1 MFRVNALLVVSA
13 FLLLAC
19 PGTKTSTCAD
29 GCEAGTFCDDS
40 TNLCVKPDGI
50 KCIDG
55 RACAP
60 ACDDSTPCSS
70 NLTCQNQRCAPPV
83 ASSGQYS
90 ACAIDADCAR
100 GDFCKLGA
108 CAHECVRDSEC
119 SDAKVCSSRGRCV
132 TEAQVSQPPPA
143 VVVSKGRVAF
153 EPAALDF
160 TLSANTLKFSLRNLG
175 GDPYDFRIL
184 SSQPGLEVTPFDGR
198 VSGQPVEVTV
208 KLDRTLFKSD
218 SAYLAVNTSAGY
230 ERIPVQVASKVDG
243 LWSASFAVESPI
255 ALGSHVAFFALNE
268 GAAGALTGVVDGE
281 RSPLFPLNV
290 PITGNVTP
298 DTASFTF
305 RLVASAG
312 TSANPAIP
320 NVVGREVSVNVKR
333 VGANSMEGTFTEDLV
348 GVATEKLTVSGKVS
362 FARVG
367 PVDSKVMPLPDV
379 PLPSVDVS
387 NPYFESNGTPKAA
400 YNACLQM
407 CPTTNCK
414 SSSEGNGNDIFNNYP
429 LTGAATRDAAKMVDQ
444 FSLYSGS
451 DGYDAYY
458 FSSASR
464 CGYPDCVDAKTAY
477 DPIRLGCAQYW
488 YAKDVPAGPA
498 AFMDSGE
505 VVAASALLVGNSQLT
520 IAVDNAFIS
529 GNSLDLQAKVFEE
542 AIVTFNAGLYGSG
555 TALGLAH
562 PRVVSLFAAN
572 TSAQLLTGSNILKG
586 DRAPGMQFAKT
597 LNAVQSVG
605 FAYSQWAQLLRR
617 QNDDVK
623 ARATLRKGALSVYL
637 STVALGL
644 VLKKSPTTWAVEL
657 GEVNTQ
663 WQSLLSDLKAIEEG
677 RNFLGFSPNY
687 VPFFWNKDNLAQ
699 GSTNFQQ
706 LLYLA
711 RQNRAVWETSFASA
725 QANKRA
731 FEQSATGLDSEI
743 NEQKLRVDTQIAALC
758 GARATGLSTCGNDFG
773 DGKDNASEVAQRTL
787 EIAASLQR
795 VQLVEQ
801 QAANVNA
808 EVKIEQDRAA
818 QVLNVRQNLASYIDE
833 NGKKIGVNEESQRII
848 QDIQQVRNQVA
859 GGISGFIGGLT
870 TGNFVGAF
878 SQLAVGINGAIAD
891 GIAANA
897 KSDLE
902 RERRSLV
909 LNERLQVEYAQ
920 QNIELISSAAA
931 AKAKLLQL
939 KTLAVEGKMA
949 AFNVTQAKGRLISL
963 ASQATALFAYKDRLK
978 SLNGQKA
985 RQSNS
990 FRVLAQKDARVALE
1004 SQRKA
1009 LTFAFLASRALAYQ
1023 LNEPQAL
1030 DTLWAVREPKELTV
1044 VLQDLENKAATAG
1057 GAQARVDRLSLRDN
1071 ILGLNTPVKDAA
1083 TGDIVTAKQRFK
1095 QFLASPQSRDE
1106 LGRLH
1111 LRFNTNSP
1119 GSPIFSSALGS
1130 DRIVGLRLNVV
1141 GDNLGAGLSTA
1152 TVRLVHG
1159 GTSSLRKR
1167 TKNASGT
1174 AELVDYDMSGKDNLP
1189 RAAQVQAGLNAP
1201 NGAMG
1206 LPENIEFRERS
1217 TLATGW
1223 ELIVDTSSTE
1233 PGNVNLNLAGIDDIE
1248 LIVTHDAY
1256 TIQ

>member
-1 MFRVNALLVVSA
+1 MKTTLALATFS

-19 PGTKTSTCAD
+19 PGTKARTCAD

-40 TNLCVKPDGI
+40 TKLCVKPDGI

-90 ACAIDADCAR
+90 ACAIDADCPR

-160 TLSANTLKFSLRNLG
+160 PLSIDTLKFSLKNLG

-208 KLDRTLFKSD
+208 KLDRTVFKSD

-243 LWSASFAVESPI
+243 LWSASFAVDSPI
-255 ALGSHVAFFALNE
+255 ALGSHVAFFSLSE
-268 GAAGALTGVVDGE
+268 GAAGALAGVVDGE
-281 RSPLFPLNV
+281 RSPLYPLNA
-290 PITGNVTP
+290 PIAGNVTP

-320 NVVGREVSVNVKR
+320 NVVGREVAVSVKR

-362 FARVG
+362 LARVG
-367 PVDSKVMPLPDV
+367 PVDSKVTPLPDV
-379 PLPSVDVS
+379 TLPSVDVS
-387 NPYFESNGTPKAA
+387 NPYSESNGTPKPA

-414 SSSEGNGNDIFNNYP
+414 ASTRENGDDILNNYP
-429 LTGAATRDAAKMVDQ
+429 SAGASVRDAAKMVDL
-444 FSLYSGS
+444 FSAYSAVEGF
-451 DGYDAYY
+451 DPFAY
-458 FSSASR
+458 SSASS
-464 CGYPDCVDAKTAY
+464 CVYPGCVDAKTSY

-520 IAVDNAFIS
+520 IAVDNAFVS
-529 GNSLDLQAKVFEE
+529 GNSLDLQAKVFEQ
-542 AIVTFNAGLYGSG
+542 AIVSFNTGLYGSG
-555 TALGLAH
+555 AALGLAH

-572 TSAQLLTGSNILKG
+572 TSPQLLTTSTILKG
-586 DRAPGMQFAKT
+586 DRAPGMQFAKA

-605 FAYSQWAQLLRR
+605 FAYNQLAQLLRR
-617 QNDDVK
+617 QSDDVK

-657 GEVNTQ
+657 GEVNSQ

-687 VPFFWNKDNLAQ
+687 VPFFWNKDNISMA

-743 NEQKLRVDTQIAALC
+743 NEQKLRVDSQIATLC
-758 GARATGLSTCGNDFG
+758 GAQATGIANCGNDLG
-773 DGKDNASEVAQRTL
+773 DNKSNASEFAQRAL
-787 EIAASLQR
+787 ELGASLQR
-795 VQLVEQ
+795 IELVSQ
-801 QAANVNA
+801 QVKNVN
-808 EVKIEQDRAA
+808 EEINIEQNRAA
-818 QVLNVRQNLASYIDE
+818 QVAGVRSNLAYFISE
-833 NGKKIGVNEESQRII
+833 TGMRVAVNEDKQRTISDVQQLRSQ
-848 QDIQQVRNQVA
+848 VLAGVA
-859 GGISGFIGGLT
+859 GFLTAGGS
-870 TGNFVGAF
+870 GNF
-878 SQLAVGINGAIAD
+878 LGAIASLGSGLINAAAD
-891 GIAANA
+891 GGAALA
-897 KSDLE
+897 KANLE
-902 RERRSLV
+902 KERRELQ
-909 LNERLQVEYAQ
+909 LNERLQVEFAQ
-920 QNIELISSAAA
+920 QSIELINSAAA
-931 AKAKLLQL
+931 VKSKLLQL
-939 KTLAVEGKMA
+939 KTLGIEAKVA
-949 AFNVTQAKGRLISL
+949 ALNATQARGRLMAL

-1023 LNEPQAL
+1023 LNEAQAL
-1030 DTLWAVREPKELTV
+1030 DALWAVREPKELTV

-1071 ILGLNTPVKDAA
+1071 ILGLNTPLKDV
-1083 TGDIVTAKQRFK
+1083 TSGDIVTAKQRFK
-1095 QFLASPQSRDE
+1095 QFLASPQNRDE

-1174 AELVDYDMSGKDNLP
+1174 AELVDYDMSGKENLP

-1223 ELIVDTSSTE
+1223 ELIIDTSSVE

-1248 LIVTHDAY
+1248 LIVNHDAY